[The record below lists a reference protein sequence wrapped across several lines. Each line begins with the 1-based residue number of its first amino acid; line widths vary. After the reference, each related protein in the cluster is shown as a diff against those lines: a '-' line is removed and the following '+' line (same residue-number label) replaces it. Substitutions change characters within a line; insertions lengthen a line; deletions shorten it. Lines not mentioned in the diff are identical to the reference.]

1 MTQKRY
7 FTIEEIAKELGISKQ
22 TVMRYESKGIFPR
35 PKRNPI
41 NRWRQYT
48 VNDVKSL
55 RRILEFS

>member
-22 TVMRYESKGIFPR
+22 TVIRYESRGIFPQA
-35 PKRNPI
+35 KRNPI